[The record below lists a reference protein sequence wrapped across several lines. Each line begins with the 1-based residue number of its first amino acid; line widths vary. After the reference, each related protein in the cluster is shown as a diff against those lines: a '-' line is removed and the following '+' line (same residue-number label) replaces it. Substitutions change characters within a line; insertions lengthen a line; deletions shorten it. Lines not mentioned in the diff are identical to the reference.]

1 MPQIE
6 DLAMKL
12 TENGASELPTNFDN
26 KLHSEAVG
34 LAMRQG
40 FIVGAVVFVVLTAI
54 QLFAYFVDAIS
65 NQSITQFLINLI
77 LVPNLTGGVWFW
89 WKRKQL
95 LRGLVEKE
103 FDLMNMMR
111 D

>member
-1 MPQIE
+1 M
-6 DLAMKL
+6 
-12 TENGASELPTNFDN
+12 PTNFDN

-40 FIVGAVVFVVLTAI
+40 FIVGAVVLVVLTAI

-65 NQSITQFLINLI
+65 NQSITQFLINII
-77 LVPNLTGGVWFW
+77 LVPNITGGVWFW

-95 LRGLVEKE
+95 LGALVEKE
-103 FDLMNMMR
+103 NELIKMMTK
-111 D
+111 